1 MTDLPDFI
9 VLSRNPHEL
18 TRNYALRCLEYN
30 ISNVRLKPGQFVSE
44 QIICEQLGI
53 SRTPVREAFSRLAN
67 EALLVIYPQIGT
79 SVALIDP
86 AQVQE
91 ARFTRLIIEK
101 AVIEIACT
109 TRTDADLLW
118 LETNL
123 TKQKALVDCH
133 DYVGFLEL
141 DNLFHRK
148 LFTISNMELT
158 RTLIQGLLVH
168 FDRVR
173 ALYLR
178 DMDFQ
183 RTISEHEVILSA
195 MQNKDCPSA
204 VTSIDLHL
212 SRVLTDMDVLSNR
225 YPEYF
230 VAGNTSGRVYSKR

>member
-1 MTDLPDFI
+1 
-9 VLSRNPHEL
+9 
-18 TRNYALRCLEYN
+18 A
-30 ISNVRLKPGQFVSE
+30 
-44 QIICEQLGI
+44 QLGV

-79 SVALIDP
+79 CVAPIDP

-101 AVIEIACT
+101 AVIEIACNA
-109 TRTDADLLW
+109 RTDEDVAW
-118 LETNL
+118 LEVNL
-123 TKQKALVDCH
+123 AKQKALVDCH

-141 DNLFHRK
+141 DNLFHRR

-158 RTLIQGLLVH
+158 RNLIQGLLVH

-183 RTISEHEVILSA
+183 RTIGEHEMILSA
-195 MQNKDCPSA
+195 LQKKDCTEA
-204 VTSIDLHL
+204 VAVIELHL
-212 SRVLTDMDVLSNR
+212 TRVLTDMDALTKR

-230 VAGNTSGRVYSKR
+230 VSNNTNGRSYPKR

>member
-1 MTDLPDFI
+1 MNELSDFI
-9 VLSRNPHEL
+9 VLPRNPHEL
-18 TRNYALRCLEYN
+18 TRDYALRCLEYN
-30 ISNVRLKPGQFVSE
+30 ISTVRLKPGQFVSE
-44 QIICEQLGI
+44 QIICEQLGV

-79 SVALIDP
+79 CVAPIDP

-109 TRTDADLLW
+109 ARTDEDLLW

-123 TKQKALVDCH
+123 TNQKALVDCH

-148 LFTISNMELT
+148 LFSISNMELT

-183 RTISEHEVILSA
+183 RTIGEHEMILASL
-195 MQNKDCPSA
+195 QRRDCAAA
-204 VTSIDLHL
+204 VAKIELHL
-212 SRVLTDMDVLSNR
+212 TRVLTDMDALTKR

-230 VAGNTSGRVYSKR
+230 VASNANGRSYPKR